1 MRLSG
6 TVCASLLIFS
16 ATAMCV
22 PQSIAGPPPISQT
35 FAPKKRLK
43 TPRKPSSDWE
53 TLLVHLKCSTE
64 CGRNRN
70 PTRYPFSHQ
79 TRLSSTS
86 FAPLTT
92 APSNKPSWR
101 LIGNGWVSTER
112 ITIFYFSLDPGQ
124 HYFCSD
130 SSSNRSVLKLAIVAG
145 KTYYLQQTIS
155 AIRTDLRVLNEQEG
169 KKGLAKCKPSGFED
183 KNSVPRP

>member
-16 ATAMCV
+16 PTAMCV
-22 PQSIAGPPPISQT
+22 PQSIPAPPPTLQT
-35 FAPKKRLK
+35 LVPQETAKNAAETKQRLEDLACAPEALHRMW
-43 TPRKPSSDWE
+43 TEQEPRALPVQPLDKALIYVIRPTHFGALEQTKLAVDRKWM
-53 TLLVHLKCSTE
+53 
-64 CGRNRN
+64 GINRAN
-70 PTRYPFSHQ
+70 NY
-79 TRLSSTS
+79 
-86 FAPLTT
+86 
-92 APSNKPSWR
+92 
-101 LIGNGWVSTER
+101 
-112 ITIFYFSLDPGQ
+112 FYFSLDPGQ

-155 AIRTDLRVLNEQEG
+155 AIRTDLRMLNEQEG